1 MQFTSSKESQYLF
14 TLYEMCRRN
23 VINQAQKGELKD
35 LLIQGDRKTQ
45 EILQIYQKNANKQEL
60 EKGILDLLG
69 KLSQD
74 IIQINLMD
82 LIQFTAFLLNTN
94 LEDRNLCKLNRLKK
108 IGINQ
113 TYLRACKSQ
122 DSLNQKP
129 IMKEDLNKL
138 TRAIKERYSFNHLEI
153 QYRSKNQGKRL
164 SDNFYIES
172 VKTGL

>member
-23 VINQAQKGELKD
+23 IINQTQKGELKD

-45 EILQIYQKNANKQEL
+45 EILQIYQKNENKQEL
-60 EKGILDLLG
+60 EKGILDLLDQSDG
-69 KLSQD
+69 SYSIYSIPSQYKSRRPKPV
-74 IIQINLMD
+74 QIK
-82 LIQFTAFLLNTN
+82 Q
-94 LEDRNLCKLNRLKK
+94 LEKNW
-108 IGINQ
+108 
-113 TYLRACKSQ
+113 ACKSQ

-129 IMKEDLNKL
+129 IIKEDLNKL
-138 TRAIKERYSFNHLEI
+138 NRAIKERYSFNHLEI

-172 VKTGL
+172 VKTGF